1 MTDPADL
8 AREAC
13 TLLAGYLPVL
23 ERLLAEPVS
32 APGAAAGM
40 TPRAADAPEPW
51 DGQAARALMDAH
63 EGVRR
68 LEAGIHYGLN
78 GHPGLRRGG
87 SAGNTREALKAIPK
101 LAAGLDRDGEAA
113 VVRILERWITEA
125 RSLPAIDEARQWR
138 PLPSRACPYCGCWF
152 LRGDMDARPVIIT
165 CFVPGCADGNG
176 LRPAATMGTDEHGR
190 PVLAWADGRV
200 ETVLELEG

>member
-1 MTDPADL
+1 MADPDGL

-23 ERLLAEPVS
+23 ERLVAEPVS
-32 APGAAAGM
+32 APGGAAGM

-51 DGQAARALMDAH
+51 NGQAGRALMDAH
-63 EGVRR
+63 EGTRR
-68 LEAGIHYGLN
+68 LEAALRYAVT

-87 SAGNTREALKAIPK
+87 STMNTREALDAIPK
-101 LAAGLDRDGEAA
+101 LVAGLGRDAESATA
-113 VVRILERWITEA
+113 RILERWITEA

-165 CFVPGCADGNG
+165 CFVPDCADSNG

-190 PVLAWADGRV
+190 PVLSWADGLA
-200 ETVLELEG
+200 ETVPDPEG